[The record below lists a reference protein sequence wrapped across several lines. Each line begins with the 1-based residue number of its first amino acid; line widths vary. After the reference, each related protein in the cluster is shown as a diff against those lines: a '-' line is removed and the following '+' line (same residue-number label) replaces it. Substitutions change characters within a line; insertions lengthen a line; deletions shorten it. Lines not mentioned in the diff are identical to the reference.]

1 MHCRG
6 CCRWVVPQMQWAAH
20 TMPVF
25 VWLAL
30 NEFSGIMLSATCFI
44 TGLSGQAFSPKKR
57 SRGCFYPNAVAMRT
71 WHGVGRLTFLLRR
84 LISVPLL
91 PLIWPLRP
99 PSDRRALVTQRR
111 KVHKS
116 PAAAI
121 AYISAVLAPNG
132 PISTRHKNANPK
144 ESPSALSSL
153 KALAPGNRKLPTS
166 PRPCHAPL
174 LPVSIAMLPS
184 FTVTS
189 SKSCAWLSEAIAA
202 ELPSPDVLSLCRRCC
217 PSGHH
222 VTGTLAPCGARWC
235 WWLSMTSEASC
246 AGGSGRHVPC
256 RALLCQSS
264 FACFLSV
271 AVSVLPAPTLACRAP
286 GCCFFLNFWLLASG
300 CPTGCKFFPCRWYL
314 AF

>member
-1 MHCRG
+1 
-6 CCRWVVPQMQWAAH
+6 MQWAAH

-30 NEFSGIMLSATCFI
+30 NEFSGIMLCATCFI

-57 SRGCFYPNAVAMRT
+57 SRGCFYPNALVMRT

-99 PSDRRALVTQRR
+99 PSDRRALVTQRS

-166 PRPCHAPL
+166 PRLCHAPL

-189 SKSCAWLSEAIAA
+189 SKSCA
-202 ELPSPDVLSLCRRCC
+202 
-217 PSGHH
+217 
-222 VTGTLAPCGARWC
+222 
-235 WWLSMTSEASC
+235 
-246 AGGSGRHVPC
+246 
-256 RALLCQSS
+256 
-264 FACFLSV
+264 
-271 AVSVLPAPTLACRAP
+271 
-286 GCCFFLNFWLLASG
+286 
-300 CPTGCKFFPCRWYL
+300 
-314 AF
+314 